1 MDQERIEELLK
12 LGEEVKKRE
21 DKMTDIRPRDWMNL
35 DTRVSKVLRLLIEAL
50 RLLIEAEDI
59 LMDLDDY
66 QMGNGQYYTDFE
78 ELYNQLA
85 DIREHF
91 ADYIDKHLELLTMDK
106 DIDKYFNKDNVDINK

>member
-1 MDQERIEELLK
+1 MGQERINTLIK
-12 LGEEVKKRE
+12 LGEEIKKRE

-35 DTRVSKVLRLLIEAL
+35 DTRVSKVLK
-50 RLLIEAEDI
+50 LLIEAEDI

-85 DIREHF
+85 DVREHF
-91 ADYIDKHLELLTMDK
+91 ANYIDKHLELLTMDEE
-106 DIDKYFNKDNVDINK
+106 IDNYFEEQSVNK

>member
-35 DTRVSKVLRLLIEAL
+35 DTRVSKVL

-106 DIDKYFNKDNVDINK
+106 DIDKYFNKDNIDINK

>member
-1 MDQERIEELLK
+1 MDQERIDALLK
-12 LGEEVKKRE
+12 LGEEIKKRE
-21 DKMTDIRPRDWMNL
+21 DKMTDIRPRKWMNL
-35 DTRVSKVLRLLIEAL
+35 NTRVSKALKLLIEV
-50 RLLIEAEDI
+50 EDI

-91 ADYIDKHLELLTMDK
+91 ADYIDKHPELLTMDE
-106 DIDKYFNKDNVDINK
+106 DIDKYFNKNNININK